1 MAFDLTQP
9 FNYEPMKSGGGGF
22 SAPDFGLLFGG
33 GGSALDEYLTEDQ
46 RQQMQ
51 RQAMLQSAAALL
63 QAGGRSATPIS
74 LGQALGSALQAG
86 TTGYQGAQ
94 TNAIQQLLTKQK
106 LDEYK
111 RQMSMQEAAQKI
123 MMGDTGV
130 AQAGTAI
137 TPQQAISAPVSA
149 ELPAGP
155 TTARAAMVGQV
166 MPGEAP
172 TQQDLTYNRYMKLAD
187 LFSASD
193 PVKAKSYQDLAKTIK
208 PTSEVVGDIF
218 TAKDGTQ
225 YQRTK
230 TGQFLP
236 IPTGMEFA
244 QETVGEPF
252 KAADGKFYLRTKT
265 GGFVEAPQGLA
276 AKPMGAPQQ
285 VMGADGKPTLVQ
297 MYDDGTYRPV
307 TSFSPL
313 IPPERIDTGG
323 GIRFVDPYAIKPGT
337 VFPKTMPP
345 QVVGSAEGG
354 YFVVGG
360 GGGGGA
366 PSAPQAAPSVSSRR
380 GPPMPGAAVAPAV
393 AGPQPIIPG
402 TGKAFANEKDLRTEF
417 STQVKPYTELAQA
430 FRKVEAAAL
439 NPSAAGDI
447 SLVYGYMKI
456 LDPGSTVMQGEQA
469 TAQNAGSVPDSVRA
483 MYNKALTGESLAP
496 TIRQDFYAQARN
508 IIESQR
514 ELSGDLMQRYTN
526 VAREYKL
533 NPNQIVYDPFKRI
546 KTPAEVAAEA
556 VKNQNKPKTNS
567 TYTNQYGLTPR
578 SN

>member
-22 SAPDFGLLFGG
+22 STPDFGLLFGG

-86 TTGYQGAQ
+86 TAGYQGAQ

-106 LDEYK
+106 MDEYK

-149 ELPAGP
+149 ELPVGP
-155 TTARAAMVGQV
+155 TMARAAMVGQV

-172 TQQDLTYNRYMKLAD
+172 SQQDVTYNRYMKLAD

-208 PTSEVVGDIF
+208 PTPEVVGDIF

-252 KAADGKFYLRTKT
+252 KAADGKTYLRTKT
-265 GGFVEAPQGLA
+265 GGFVEASQA
-276 AKPMGAPQQ
+276 MMAKPVGTPQQ
-285 VMGADGKPTLVQ
+285 VLGADRRPMLVQ
-297 MYDDGTYRPV
+297 MYDDGTYKPITGV
-307 TSFSPL
+307 SPL
-313 IPPERIDTGG
+313 IPPEKVDTGG
-323 GIRFVDPYAIKPGT
+323 GVKFVDQYAIKPGT
-337 VFPKTMPP
+337 VIPKTISP
-345 QVVGSAEGG
+345 QVVGSAESGYYIVGG
-354 YFVVGG
+354 GGG

-366 PSAPQAAPSVSSRR
+366 PAAPQAQTVTSRGR
-380 GPPMPGAAVAPAV
+380 PPMPSAVAPAPTAPV
-393 AGPQPIIPG
+393 PIIPG
-402 TGKAFANEKDLRTEF
+402 TGKQPPADFLTKSYGIQNTNDAINNFVGVISNFKSSDMVDPNRRAELSSAHSAAMLYAKELFNLGVLTGGDEVILNKVLMNPVDF
-417 STQVKPYTELAQA
+417 STAAVPIDAVRKQAEDLQKVVKS
-430 FRKVEAAAL
+430 
-439 NPSAAGDI
+439 SAANLSKTYKQPALELNKYVPPKAQGFTEGAESVSKSGKPI
-447 SLVYGYMKI
+447 VY
-456 LDPGSTVMQGEQA
+456 
-469 TAQNAGSVPDSVRA
+469 
-483 MYNKALTGESLAP
+483 
-496 TIRQDFYAQARN
+496 RN
-508 IIESQR
+508 
-514 ELSGDLMQRYTN
+514 G
-526 VAREYKL
+526 AWEYK
-533 NPNQIVYDPFKRI
+533 
-546 KTPAEVAAEA
+546 
-556 VKNQNKPKTNS
+556 
-567 TYTNQYGLTPR
+567 
-578 SN
+578 